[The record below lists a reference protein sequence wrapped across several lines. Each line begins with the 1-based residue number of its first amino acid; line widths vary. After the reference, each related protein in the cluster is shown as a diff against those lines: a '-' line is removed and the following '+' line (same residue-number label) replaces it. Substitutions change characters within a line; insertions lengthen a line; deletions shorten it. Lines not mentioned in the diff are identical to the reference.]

1 MPSLG
6 ADMEAGTLVAYRC
19 EPGARVE
26 RGGIIA
32 EIETDKGVIEVESY
46 VSGVLERWLVPLGSK
61 VPVGAVLA
69 TLRDAQAPAPEQAV
83 QTTPEPVKPSPS
95 EQALP
100 LEQEAAPAAREP
112 APRPPPSAAR
122 VSAEPQTRATPA
134 ARKKARELGVDL
146 HELASAAVLTPR
158 DVERAAATHVEPA
171 ANAPSRP
178 RISPAALS
186 RAKQLGV
193 DVHALGPVPEP
204 IHIADV
210 ERYARAGHAPA
221 VDRDLIEGPRRVIAA
236 AMARAK
242 REIPHYYLSTT
253 VDLAA
258 ASRWLEDYNHQHS
271 VRERLLLGVL
281 YLRAVALATAR
292 MPDFNVRWTDA
303 GPRRQPDVNLGVAI
317 SLRGGGL
324 ISPAIASASS
334 LTLAQLMSAFQDLVA
349 RARSGRLRSSEL
361 SSGTITVT
369 SLGERGVDAVFPIIH
384 PPQSAILGFGRSALR
399 PWVANGELCVRP
411 LVQLT
416 LAADHRITDG
426 HAGARYLAA
435 IEQLLQEPERL

>member
-6 ADMEAGTLVAYRC
+6 ADMETGTLVAYRC

-26 RGGIIA
+26 RGGILA
-32 EIETDKGVIEVESY
+32 EIETDKGVIEVESH
-46 VSGVLERWLVPLGSK
+46 VSGVLERWLVPLGSR

-69 TLRDAQAPAPEQAV
+69 TLQDDGEAPELGRTVQAPKTGASRAV
-83 QTTPEPVKPSPS
+83 ASVEERALAPSPPS
-95 EQALP
+95 TTI
-100 LEQEAAPAAREP
+100 
-112 APRPPPSAAR
+112 PPD
-122 VSAEPQTRATPA
+122 TRATPS
-134 ARKKARELGVDL
+134 ARKRARELGVDL
-146 HELASAAVLTPR
+146 HELKTDAVLTPR
-158 DVERAAATHVEPA
+158 DVERAATTLAARVEPA
-171 ANAPSRP
+171 AGAGDGPGRR
-178 RISPAALS
+178 RISPAAL
-186 RAKQLGV
+186 RLAQELRV
-193 DVHALGPVPEP
+193 DVRALDPRLEP

-210 ERYARAGHAPA
+210 ERHVRLHSQA
-221 VDRDLIEGPRRVIAA
+221 VDRDLVEGPRRAIAA

-253 VDLAA
+253 VNLAA
-258 ASRWLEDYNHQHS
+258 ASRWLEEHNGAHS
-271 VRERLLLGVL
+271 VRDRLLLGVL

-292 MPDFNVRWTDA
+292 MPDFNVRWTEL
-303 GPRRQPDVNLGVAI
+303 GPRRQPEVHLGVAI

-324 ISPAIASASS
+324 ISPAIAAAASRS
-334 LTLAQLMSAFQDLVA
+334 LPELMNAFQDLVA

-361 SSGTITVT
+361 STGTITVT

-384 PPQSAILGFGRSALR
+384 PPQSAIVGFGRSAAR
-399 PWVANGELCVRP
+399 PWVENGELCVRP

-426 HAGARYLAA
+426 HAGARYLAL